1 MLGPIIIAVVGVV
14 LIMGL
19 GENGPVARPVAIP
32 LFIGLAAG
40 TIVAALVIPRFIA
53 RIRSLRREILAVALA
68 AMVTAGTTIAVSAG
82 LTFLQRGQ
90 LALLLVVSLMGAA
103 FGLVVEYAVARG
115 LAVDAR
121 ELRSAAARVAQG
133 DLSAR
138 SGVERADEI
147 GQAARAID
155 MMAARLAAL
164 EAGRIHERTAR
175 QAFLAAIGHDLRTP
189 LAALRAALDALEDDL
204 APEPRRYFAAMRK
217 DIEAMRRLSDD
228 LFLLARIEAGP
239 LEFERVPADLAELAD
254 EAVEALTPVAVQKSV
269 TLRVSMKGST
279 KGSRMS
285 EVGISEISRALRNLL
300 DNAIRHAPPDTEV
313 VLRLVE
319 QDGGVVI
326 RVVDRG
332 DGFSDELRARIFST
346 AGRPIRSE
354 GRPLGGTGLGLTIA
368 KGLVEAH
375 GGRIW
380 VEPGPGGHVAMWI
393 PAPTKMHGAVH

>member
-1 MLGPIIIAVVGVV
+1 MKVIVLGPVIIAVVGVV
-14 LIMGL
+14 AMMSL
-19 GENGPVARPVAIP
+19 GENDPVARPVGIP
-32 LFIGLAAG
+32 LFMGLAAG
-40 TIVAALVIPRFIA
+40 TIFAALAIPRFLEHVP
-53 RIRSLRREILAVALA
+53 SLRREILAVALG
-68 AMVTAGTTIAVSAG
+68 AMITAGTTIAVSAG
-82 LTFLQRGQ
+82 LMFLQPGQ
-90 LALLLVVSLMGAA
+90 LMLLLIVSIMGAG
-103 FGLVVEYAVARG
+103 FGLVVEYGVARG
-115 LAVDAR
+115 LAADAR
-121 ELRSAAARVAQG
+121 QLRMAAARMAQG
-133 DLSAR
+133 DLTAR
-138 SGVERADEI
+138 SGVDRADEI

-164 EAGRIHERTAR
+164 EIERASERTAR

-239 LEFERVPADLAELAD
+239 FEFERVAADLSELAD

-269 TLRVSMKGST
+269 TVRVSTDGST
-279 KGSRMS
+279 LA
-285 EVGISEISRALRNLL
+285 EVGISEVSRAIRNLL
-300 DNAIRHAPPDTEV
+300 DNAIRHAPPGTEV
-313 VLRLVE
+313 LLDLAQ

-332 DGFSDELRARIFST
+332 DGFSDDLRARIFISS
-346 AGRPIRSE
+346 ARAIRSE

-375 GGRIW
+375 DGRIW
-380 VEPGPGGHVAMWI
+380 IENGPGGHVAIWI
-393 PAPTKMHGAVH
+393 PAPS

>member
-1 MLGPIIIAVVGVV
+1 VLGPIIIAVVGVV

-40 TIVAALVIPRFIA
+40 TIVVALVIPRFIA

-164 EAGRIHERTAR
+164 EAERINERTAR

-254 EAVEALTPVAVQKSV
+254 EAVEALTPVAVQESV
-269 TLRVSMKGST
+269 TLRVSMKGFT
-279 KGSRMS
+279 MS

-346 AGRPIRSE
+346 AARPIRSE

-393 PAPTKMHGAVH
+393 PAPTQMHRAVH

>member
-1 MLGPIIIAVVGVV
+1 MRVIVLGPIIIAVVGVV

-40 TIVAALVIPRFIA
+40 TIVVALVIPRFIA

-164 EAGRIHERTAR
+164 EAERINERTAR

-217 DIEAMRRLSDD
+217 DIEAVRRLSDD

-254 EAVEALTPVAVQKSV
+254 EAVEALTPVALQESV
-269 TLRVSMKGST
+269 TLRVSMKGFT
-279 KGSRMS
+279 MS

-346 AGRPIRSE
+346 AARPIRSE

-393 PAPTKMHGAVH
+393 PAPTQMHRAVH

>member
-1 MLGPIIIAVVGVV
+1 MRVIVLGPIVIAVVGIV

-19 GENGPVARPVAIP
+19 GENGPLARPVAIP
-32 LFIGLAAG
+32 LFMGLAAG

-90 LALLLVVSLMGAA
+90 LALLLVVSIMGAA
-103 FGLVVEYAVARG
+103 FGLVVEYSVARG

-121 ELRSAAARVAQG
+121 ELRLAAARMAQG

-164 EAGRIHERTAR
+164 EVERINERTAR

-217 DIEAMRRLSDD
+217 DIEAVRRLSDD
-228 LFLLARIEAGP
+228 LFLLARIEAGH
-239 LEFERVPADLAELAD
+239 LEFERLPADLAELAD

-269 TLRVSMKGST
+269 TLRVSIKGST
-279 KGSRMS
+279 MS
-285 EVGISEISRALRNLL
+285 EVGISEISRAIRNLL
-300 DNAIRHAPPDTEV
+300 DNAIRHAPPNTEV

-326 RVVDRG
+326 RVVDGG
-332 DGFSDELRARIFST
+332 DGFSDDLRARIFS
-346 AGRPIRSE
+346 AAARPIRSE

-375 GGRIW
+375 EGRIW
-380 VEPGPGGHVAMWI
+380 VEHGPGGHVAMWI
-393 PAPTKMHGAVH
+393 PAPAPVHQAVH

>member
-40 TIVAALVIPRFIA
+40 TIVVALVIPRFIA

-164 EAGRIHERTAR
+164 EAERINERTAR

-204 APEPRRYFAAMRK
+204 VPEPRRYFAAMRK

-239 LEFERVPADLAELAD
+239 LEFERVPADLSELAD

-269 TLRVSMKGST
+269 TLRVSMDGST
-279 KGSRMS
+279 LA
-285 EVGISEISRALRNLL
+285 EVGISEVSRAIRNLL
-300 DNAIRHAPPDTEV
+300 DNAIRHAPPGTEV
-313 VLRLVE
+313 LLDLAQ
-319 QDGGVVI
+319 QDAGVVI

-332 DGFSDELRARIFST
+332 DGFSDDLRSRIFSSS
-346 AGRPIRSE
+346 ARPIRSE

-375 GGRIW
+375 DGRIW
-380 VEPGPGGHVAMWI
+380 VENGPGGQVAMWI
-393 PAPTKMHGAVH
+393 PAFARVPPAVH

>member
-1 MLGPIIIAVVGVV
+1 VLGPIITAAVGVV

-19 GENGPVARPVAIP
+19 GENGPIARPVAIP
-32 LFIGLAAG
+32 LFMGLAAG

-90 LALLLVVSLMGAA
+90 LALLLVVSIMGAA

-121 ELRSAAARVAQG
+121 ELRMAAARMAQG

-164 EAGRIHERTAR
+164 EAERINERTAR

-217 DIEAMRRLSDD
+217 DIEAVRHLSDD
-228 LFLLARIEAGP
+228 LFLLARIEAGH

-279 KGSRMS
+279 MS
-285 EVGISEISRALRNLL
+285 EVGISEISRAIRNLL
-300 DNAIRHAPPDTEV
+300 DNAIRHAPPGSEV

-332 DGFSDELRARIFST
+332 DGFSDDLRARIFS
-346 AGRPIRSE
+346 AAARPIRRE

-380 VEPGPGGHVAMWI
+380 VDHGPGGHVAMWI
-393 PAPTKMHGAVH
+393 PAPTPVHQAVH

>member
-40 TIVAALVIPRFIA
+40 TIVVALVIPRFIA

-164 EAGRIHERTAR
+164 EAERINERTAR

-254 EAVEALTPVAVQKSV
+254 EAVEALTPVAVQESV
-269 TLRVSMKGST
+269 TLRVSMKGFT
-279 KGSRMS
+279 MS

-346 AGRPIRSE
+346 AARPIRSE

-393 PAPTKMHGAVH
+393 PAPTQMHRAVH